1 MEDQMTQRLKRS
13 VLLSLINSARGKFP
27 NVKEKIQQWQIEQ
40 ELGRLFEKT
49 KTGLRR
55 EKEILRFAEAN
66 KLMIVIPE

>member
-1 MEDQMTQRLKRS
+1 MEDQMTPRLKRS

-49 KTGLRR
+49 KTGSRR

>member
-1 MEDQMTQRLKRS
+1 MEDQMTPRLKRS